1 MGDCVYN
8 GCLIFCIDRCWYPLC
23 GPPFPW
29 WHLWPWLANWNINNG
44 ELYRKLYYLELRK
57 QKRCQTSQ
65 VSFLVKA
72 RINKKIAHTACLL
85 TVTVFIAILP
95 LMVVFITASFLP
107 FFRSCTVFRWAEIF
121 LQINSLVN
129 LVLFLHKNKR
139 YRKVALQL
147 FVFSTTEKIESDFDI
162 GRPVTRHR
170 RSFSYFG
177 VEKPA
182 EHKDPLPSRHSLS
195 CLEVIYRR
203 QNTRLRVSQVT
214 PMERRMSLPSFQEDA
229 QLHNA
234 LQPIPLTVT
243 VQIEHTPRKKLVKR
257 NSELLDDNGSRK
269 RFLRSKNITSTSPNL
284 KFFFNLEIRAG
295 EKRVELMDRSDFLS
309 FYLSETFYLE
319 KSPEYIVI
327 VQKPW
332 YTNE

>member
-8 GCLIFCIDRCWYPLC
+8 GCLIFCIGRCWYPLC
-23 GPPFPW
+23 GPPFPR
-29 WHLWPWLANWNINNG
+29 WHLWPWLANWNINNDELLSQIILFRTAKTKGVSNQPG
-44 ELYRKLYYLELRK
+44 EFPGQSQNKQENCPHSVPADSYCFHRYR
-57 QKRCQTSQ
+57 
-65 VSFLVKA
+65 A
-72 RINKKIAHTACLL
+72 
-85 TVTVFIAILP
+85 

-129 LVLFLHKNKR
+129 PVLYLHKNKR

-147 FVFSTTEKIESDFDI
+147 FVFSTTEKIESDFDV
-162 GRPVTRHR
+162 GRPATRHR

-182 EHKDPLPSRHSLS
+182 EHKDPLPSRRSLS

-203 QNTRLRVSQVT
+203 ENTRLRVSQVT

-257 NSELLDDNGSRK
+257 NSELLEDNGSRK
-269 RFLRSKNITSTSPNL
+269 RFLRSKNIRSTPSNL
-284 KFFFNLEIRAG
+284 KIVFNLEIRAG
-295 EKRVELMDRSDFLS
+295 EKRAKAYSQRRNSA
-309 FYLSETFYLE
+309 
-319 KSPEYIVI
+319 P
-327 VQKPW
+327 
-332 YTNE
+332 